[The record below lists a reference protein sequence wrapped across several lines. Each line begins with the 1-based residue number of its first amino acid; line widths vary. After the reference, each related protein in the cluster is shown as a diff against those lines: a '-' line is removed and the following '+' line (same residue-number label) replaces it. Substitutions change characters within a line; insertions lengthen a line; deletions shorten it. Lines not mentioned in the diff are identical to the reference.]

1 MLALLTV
8 LLLFAAGCRQQLWVY
23 QDEFKNLLLQVDWR
37 QYDRDKA
44 LYPHSPDPEGMT
56 VWFYPADGSKGYRHT
71 TTEVNRYEAYLAQ
84 GDYVALLMDYSPEE
98 YGRQE
103 FLGMDYASTAKVQSK
118 PDPYQ
123 PARLGPLYDSEAYF
137 SELMSKEPTGN
148 WTVSCQPEPIA
159 TDVRDMNVP
168 FGRYANYVPYEERDS
183 YQASLMQYSYSFT
196 PMLIPRK
203 MRVRIPVK
211 GIYYMYQLEGSVAGL
226 ADGWILVENHSSDDP
241 CLMALNDWEVY
252 ATGENEGYIAITF
265 NTWGLRNRLWSSYD
279 LFGDKPFLV
288 DAGEANLRF
297 NLRFLLRDRQSV
309 CCFHIDAG
317 NQVYVFPN
325 EYALSVDL
333 RGVLSGDKIPT
344 LPYVEAANGVDLGGV
359 VVPWEDGA
367 DVNVNF

>member
-1 MLALLTV
+1 MSETTSWKTRRILIGIYGAALLYFILKQLYYAV
-8 LLLFAAGCRQQLWVY
+8 YVGGYPDQISHISYIIEMCRNPSPVPDFVNMPVFY
-23 QDEFKNLLLQVDWR
+23 VWR
-37 QYDRDKA
+37 W
-44 LYPHSPDPEGMT
+44 EGL
-56 VWFYPADGSKGYRHT
+56 
-71 TTEVNRYEAYLAQ
+71 TE
-84 GDYVALLMDYSPEE
+84 
-98 YGRQE
+98 
-103 FLGMDYASTAKVQSK
+103 
-118 PDPYQ
+118 
-123 PARLGPLYDSEAYF
+123 
-137 SELMSKEPTGN
+137 
-148 WTVSCQPEPIA
+148 
-159 TDVRDMNVP
+159 
-168 FGRYANYVPYEERDS
+168 
-183 YQASLMQYSYSFT
+183 
-196 PMLIPRK
+196 
-203 MRVRIPVK
+203 
-211 GIYYMYQLEGSVAGL
+211 YMYQLEGSVAGL